1 MNCKIK
7 QFNHSLHLKCD
18 PVVYY
23 ESGTI
28 EVRYLYLYKVIFL
41 TIKCAFGLG
50 LKIKI
55 ISLFNLF
62 LLLFMSLTVFFGII
76 HGSHCIISAN
86 FYLYL

>member
-7 QFNHSLHLKCD
+7 QFHHSLHLKCD

-28 EVRYLYLYKVIFL
+28 EVWYLYLYKVIFL

-55 ISLFNLF
+55 ISLFSLF
-62 LLLFMSLTVFFGII
+62 LLLFMSLTALFDTI
-76 HGSHCIISAN
+76 HGYYYTISTN
-86 FYLYL
+86 FYIYL

>member
-7 QFNHSLHLKCD
+7 QFHHSLHLKCD

-28 EVRYLYLYKVIFL
+28 EVWYLCLYIVIFL
-41 TIKCAFGLG
+41 TIKCAFDLG

-55 ISLFNLF
+55 ISLFSLF
-62 LLLFMSLTVFFGII
+62 LLLFMSPTTLSDTI
-76 HGSHCIISAN
+76 HEYYYTISTN
-86 FYLYL
+86 LYIYL